1 MAEVHL
7 MIDGRMYD
15 VACDDGQEKRVQQL
29 GSYVDQRMKEVS
41 GAGSVNKAQ
50 NMVLASLL
58 LADEVF
64 DLNERMERSVKAH
77 EELSKE
83 ETHISYQGLNPQD
96 EQGVTTALGK
106 MASKIEYLTARA
118 RGAA

>member
-7 MIDGRMYD
+7 MIDGRPYD
-15 VACDDGQEKRVQQL
+15 VACDDGQERRVTQL
-29 GSYVDQRMKEVS
+29 GSYVEQRMREVA
-41 GAGSVNKAQ
+41 GAGSANKAQ

-64 DLNERMERSVKAH
+64 DLNERLEKSAKAFT
-77 EELSKE
+77 ELGGE
-83 ETHISYQGLNPQD
+83 QHITYNGLTPQD